1 MNLITAL
8 PAAIILALWL
18 LFCAVGIYTLI
29 DDVTEYIGRRIRLN
43 SEIKRLQRIYDTAE
57 DDTDR
62 VIALAMLWN
71 CRYERGDKL

>member
-1 MNLITAL
+1 M

-71 CRYERGDKL
+71 CRYERGDK